1 MTLAWKSDIASGPK
15 MVLLS
20 LCDNANDQ
28 GECYPSIATIAERC
42 SMGERTVQRH
52 ISELAKMKAVRA
64 VERTGRSTVY
74 HINPRQFGTPA
85 NLAPPP
91 DCHPTPANLASP
103 PPPIWHPTPANL
115 APITV
120 KEPSLEPSLNR
131 NKTLPRPDD
140 VSESVWS
147 DFLLIRKSKKSALT
161 ETALAG
167 IRAEAEKA
175 GMTMDQAL
183 AMCCTRGWQSFK
195 ADWVKPDDKAAGK
208 PGAKPKVYHDIS
220 KMDYTQGVDDDGRF

>member
-1 MTLAWKSDIASGPK
+1 

-28 GECYPSIATIAERC
+28 GECYPSISMVAKRC
-42 SMGERTVQRH
+42 SMAERTVQGH
-52 ISELAKMKAVRA
+52 IAELQKMRIVRR
-64 VERTGRSTVY
+64 VERSGRSTIY
-74 HINPRQFGTPA
+74 HIDPRKICTPA
-85 NLAPPP
+85 ESAPPQNL
-91 DCHPTPANLASP
+91 HPTPAESAPLPPQNL
-103 PPPIWHPTPANL
+103 HPTPAES

-120 KEPSLEPSLNR
+120 KEPSIEPSLNR

-140 VSESVWS
+140 ISESVWA

-167 IRAEAEKA
+167 MRTEAEKA
-175 GMTMDQAL
+175 GITMDQAL

-195 ADWVKPDDKAAGK
+195 ADWVKPEDKAAGK

-220 KMDYTQGVDDDGRF
+220 GMDYTKGVTHDGRF